1 VNETT
6 LAEPASPQ
14 AEAVHRLLLTAHD
27 SRVLGWLEPSLTAL
41 EVDLSVVRSGVE
53 LERTL
58 FHGGPFD
65 LVVASAQVAGPSGLQ
80 VLAKARTQG
89 IRTPFIIV
97 MSFHG
102 DHVRV
107 MVSDV
112 NSATL
117 SSRMVD
123 VQNFVALALSFVR
136 PNRPS
141 PVPRSSPPSQRLRDS
156 ELPAST
162 SRRRGPGEAG

>member
-1 VNETT
+1 VNET

-14 AEAVHRLLLTAHD
+14 AEAAHRLLLTAQD
-27 SRVLGWLEPSLTAL
+27 SRVLGWLEPSLAAL
-41 EVDLSVVRSGVE
+41 DVDVSVVASGVE

-58 FHGGPFD
+58 FQGGPFD

-107 MVSDV
+107 MISDV

-123 VQNFVALALSFVR
+123 VQNFVALALGFVR

-141 PVPRSSPPSQRLRDS
+141 PVPRSAPPSQRSGDS
-156 ELPAST
+156 VLPAST
-162 SRRRGPGEAG
+162 SRRRGPSSAD

>member
-1 VNETT
+1 VNDTT
-6 LAEPASPQ
+6 LAEPATPE
-14 AEAVHRLLLTAHD
+14 AGAVHRLLLTAHD
-27 SRVLGWLEPSLTAL
+27 SRVLGWLEPSLQAL
-41 EVDLSVVRSGVE
+41 DVDVLVAASGVE

-89 IRTPFIIV
+89 IRTPFIII

-112 NSATL
+112 SSATL

-123 VQNFVALALSFVR
+123 VQNFVALAMSFVR
-136 PNRPS
+136 PSRPS
-141 PVPRSSPPSQRLRDS
+141 PVPPSSPPSERSRDS
-156 ELPAST
+156 QSPAST
-162 SRRRGPGEAG
+162 SRRRGPTSAR